1 MWVSQVIFSDRI
13 SNSARGQLIALVAL
27 ACGVAGLAAGGVG
40 QTRVGKS
47 SEDSILAGEGV
58 EGGRRSLEELALGV
72 KEIRAVLQGPDLGK
86 KGRQG
91 IAGTGGLL
99 LGESGLA
106 GGLLHSQLGA
116 LLVAEEFE

>member
-1 MWVSQVIFSDRI
+1 MWVSQVIFSGRI
-13 SNSARGQLIALVAL
+13 SKSARGQLIALVAL
-27 ACGVAGLAAGGVG
+27 ACGVAGLEAEGVG
-40 QTRVGKS
+40 QTRVGES
-47 SEDSILAGEGV
+47 SGDSILAGEGD

-72 KEIRAVLQGPDLGK
+72 AEIRAVLQGPDLCE

-99 LGESGLA
+99 VGKSGLA
-106 GGLLHSQLGA
+106 GGLLHCQLGA